1 MNLDNS
7 PIPFLDLISP
17 HCEMEEELV
26 EIFRRAIRSAAF
38 IGGPMVEGFESDF
51 SQFCGTTY
59 CIGAANGTDALRFAL
74 IASGIRQGEIVL
86 TVPNTFIATT
96 EAISQ
101 AGGVPDF
108 VDVDE
113 HTCNM
118 NPEKLSEYLETAC
131 SVNKWNG
138 RLTHKRTGRPIA
150 AIVPVHLYGQTA
162 HMDAIQELADRYNL
176 AVLEDAC
183 QAHGAEYYSERTES
197 WKKAGSMGIAAAF
210 SFYPGKNLGA
220 CGEAGAVTTDSPQI
234 AAKIRMLRDHG
245 QSKKYFHEMEGYN
258 GRLDAIMAGILK
270 VKLPRLLEWN
280 TQRRECARRYN
291 DLLNDVEGITLPTEA
306 PFAKS
311 IYHLYVIHT
320 EQRDKIQEYL
330 SENHIGTGL
339 HYPRPLHLQEAYKY
353 MGYGHGSFPT
363 AERISR
369 TLLSLPMYPGLT
381 EEQQIRVAESIK
393 MAMKNQSAIS
403 LSR

>member
-1 MNLDNS
+1 MNLDKT
-7 PIPFLDLISP
+7 PIPFLDLISS
-17 HCEMEEELV
+17 HCELEEELLEV
-26 EIFRRAIRSAAF
+26 CRTALRSAAF

-51 SQFCGTTY
+51 AQFCGTTY
-59 CIGAANGTDALRFAL
+59 CIGVANGTDALRFAL
-74 IASGIRQGEIVL
+74 IAAGIQLGEIVL

-108 VDVDE
+108 IDVDE

-118 NPEKLSEYLETAC
+118 DPVKLREYLDTSC
-131 SVNKWNG
+131 NVNKWNG

-150 AIVPVHLYGQTA
+150 AIVPVHLYGQPA
-162 HMDAIQELADRYNL
+162 HMDAIQELAEKYGL
-176 AVLEDAC
+176 TVLEDAC
-183 QAHGAEYYSERTES
+183 QAHGAEYYSERTKS

-220 CGEAGAVTTDSPQI
+220 CGEAGAVTTDNPQI

-245 QSKKYFHEMEGYN
+245 QSKRYFHEMEGYN

-270 VKLPRLLEWN
+270 VKLPRLLDWN
-280 TQRRECARRYN
+280 AQRRECARRYK
-291 DLLNDVEGITLPTEA
+291 DLLGDIEGITLPTEA

-311 IYHLYVIHT
+311 VYHLYVIRT
-320 EQRDKIQEYL
+320 EQRDEIQEYL

-339 HYPRPLHLQEAYKY
+339 HYPRPLHLQEAYKH
-353 MGYGHGSFPT
+353 MGYSHGSFPS

-393 MAMKNQSAIS
+393 MAMKN
-403 LSR
+403 LSTVSPLR